1 MRDILSDH
9 MERFYGW
16 ERYRRCLPALE
27 ALKLA
32 VTERILSYP
41 EVGEEALDREDLAA
55 LTAARAVDLVAG
67 ALKER
72 FGPED
77 LERCAEKIR
86 AHTAVKSRER
96 GEQSGKTVSFS
107 HIC

>member
-1 MRDILSDH
+1 MICLGIESAGKTAGVAIWKEDEPLYEATLSAGFTH
-9 MERFYGW
+9 SES
-16 ERYRRCLPALE
+16 LLE
-27 ALKLA
+27 MIQ
-32 VTERILSYP
+32 T
-41 EVGEEALDREDLAA
+41 A

>member
-1 MRDILSDH
+1 M
-9 MERFYGW
+9 
-16 ERYRRCLPALE
+16 
-27 ALKLA
+27 
-32 VTERILSYP
+32 TERILSYP